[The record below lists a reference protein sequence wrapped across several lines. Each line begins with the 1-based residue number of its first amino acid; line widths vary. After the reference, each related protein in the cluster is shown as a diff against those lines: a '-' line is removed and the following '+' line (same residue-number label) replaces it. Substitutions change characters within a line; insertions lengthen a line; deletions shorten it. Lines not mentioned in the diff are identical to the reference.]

1 MRKSAPIK
9 IIIYYPE
16 DKQTFD
22 KIYIGAVLTAI
33 KQVINSNKIDIIKR

>member
-9 IIIYYPE
+9 IIIHYPE

-22 KIYIGAVLTAI
+22 KIYIEAVLTAI
-33 KQVINSNKIDIIKR
+33 KQIINSNKIDIIKR